1 MHNKTKQTL
10 VGYAFL
16 APALV
21 IFLTLVLM
29 PVIVSFLLAFTK
41 WNFFSGFS
49 NLKFVGLDNFV
60 KMFTS
65 DKSIKSALG
74 NTFIYVIGIVPV
86 TVFASMLLAYAV
98 NGKVYCQRFMRL
110 AFFIPYIS
118 NMVALGAVFKF
129 LFSADGTINEILER
143 VFHVSQVPNWL
154 ATPSLSKIP
163 IICVMIYSGIGFCL
177 IVYIAALKN
186 VPQDLYDAAEL
197 DGASSMRQ
205 FFSITVPMVSPTT
218 FYLVIVRMI
227 NAFQIFA
234 AINIITSSSGKSS
247 GSASLVTIIYNEA
260 FNNYNFGYASAIAWV
275 LVLLVLIVTLI
286 NFKLQ
291 KKWVHY

>member
-1 MHNKTKQTL
+1 MRNKTKQTL

-16 APALV
+16 APALI
-21 IFLTLVLM
+21 IFLALVLL

-49 NLKFVGLDNFV
+49 KLKFVGIDNFV
-60 KMFTS
+60 KMFTT
-65 DKSIKSALG
+65 DKSIKGALG
-74 NTFIYVIGIVPV
+74 NTFVYAIGIVPI
-86 TVFASMLLAYAV
+86 TVFAAMLLAYAV
-98 NGKVYCQRFMRL
+98 NGKVYCQRFLRL

-129 LFSADGTINEILER
+129 LFGADGTINEILAS

-154 ATPSLSKIP
+154 ATPALSKIP

-197 DGASSMRQ
+197 DGATSMRK
-205 FFSITVPMVSPTT
+205 FFSITVPMISPTT

-234 AINIITSSSGKSS
+234 AINIITSSGKSS
-247 GSASLVTIIYNEA
+247 GSASLVTRIYEEA
-260 FNNYNFGYASAIAWV
+260 FNSYNFGYASAIAWV
-275 LVLLVLIVTLI
+275 LVLLVLIITMI